1 MGEQWNRRPG
11 KAPVLAERNKDGV
24 VYLSFPLLEGCG
36 LVSHGFSTR
45 LGGVSEGELSSMN
58 LGFSRGDDRERVLE
72 ALLKQNFVPIVD
84 SRNVLCGI
92 VTRRSAMKYLFEEQ
106 Q

>member
-1 MGEQWNRRPG
+1 MGEQWKRRPG

-58 LGFSRGDDRERVLE
+58 LGFSRGDDRRGCWKITEE
-72 ALLKQNFVPIVD
+72 
-84 SRNVLCGI
+84 S
-92 VTRRSAMKYLFEEQ
+92 SARWICPWSGWCFLPRPTPPM
-106 Q
+106 